1 MNQSGRLRKR
11 ALGWGISLLWLACCL
26 PGSAA
31 DSLDWRQGENRVAA
45 EIDGW
50 DLPKLLANVAAA
62 TGWQVFVE
70 PDTHLTISTKF
81 KDRPPGEA
89 LRLLLG
95 NLSYFLLQQA
105 DAAPKLVVFRTSP
118 QEATQLVPAAKKR
131 GPPKSAK
138 PIANELIV
146 TLKPG
151 AKIDELAKKLGAK
164 IIGRVDGL
172 NTFRLQFE
180 DADAA
185 NAARESLK
193 TNSDVE
199 SIDSNFPVV
208 NPPPVEALTYS
219 SPMPALDLKVKT
231 GGEGGHP
238 VVGLVD
244 TPIQQPGGSLN
255 EFLLPSLSAAGDAK
269 TSDTWPTHATGMS
282 ETILRGLSIGLAGSD
297 TTAVKILPVD
307 VYGNNADTT
316 TFEVA
321 QGIYKAIGDGATI
334 INLSLGSDGDSGF
347 LHQVIQ
353 SGHEQGIVFVA
364 AAGNEPV
371 TTPTYPA
378 AYPEVLAVTAGDRK
392 GNLADYANRGD
403 FVDVIAPGSAIVSF
417 NGQSYVISG
426 TSTSTAY
433 VTGLIAA
440 EFDQTKKTPAQVEAD
455 IRSKLALKR

>member
-1 MNQSGRLRKR
+1 MIQIGRLRKR
-11 ALGWGISLLWLACCL
+11 ALGWGMCLLCLACCL
-26 PGSAA
+26 PGRAA

-70 PDTHLTISTKF
+70 PDTHLTVSTKF

-95 NLSYFLLQQA
+95 NLSYFLLQQT
-105 DAAPKLVVFRTSP
+105 DGAPKLVVFRTSP
-118 QEATQLVPAAKKR
+118 QEATQLVHAARKS

-164 IIGRVDGL
+164 VIGRVDRL

-185 NAARESLK
+185 SAARETLK

-208 NPPPVEALTYS
+208 NPPPLEALTYS
-219 SPMPALDLKVKT
+219 SPLPPLDLKVKA
-231 GGEGGHP
+231 GGDGGHP

-244 TPIQQPGGSLN
+244 TPIQPLSGTLN
-255 EFLLPSLSAAGDAK
+255 EFLLPSLSVAGDAK
-269 TSDTWPTHATGMS
+269 PSDTWPTHATSMT
-282 ETILRGLSIGLAGSD
+282 ETILQGLATGLAGND
-297 TTAVKILPVD
+297 TTGVKILPVD
-307 VYGNNADTT
+307 VYGNNPSTS
-316 TFEVA
+316 TFILA
-321 QGIYKAIGDGATI
+321 KGIYEAIGAGATI
-334 INLSLGSDGDSGF
+334 INLSLGSDGDSEF
-347 LHQVIQ
+347 LHQVIR

-378 AYPEVLAVTAGDRK
+378 AYPEVVAVTAGDRK
-392 GNLADYANRGD
+392 GNIADYANRGD
-403 FVDVIAPGSAIVSF
+403 FIAVIADGSSIISF
-417 NGQSYVISG
+417 NGQSYVITG
-426 TSTSTAY
+426 TSAATAD
-433 VTGLIAA
+433 VTGLMAA
-440 EFDQTKKTPAQVEAD
+440 DADQTKKTPAAVEAD
-455 IRSKLALKR
+455 IRNKLALKR

>member
-1 MNQSGRLRKR
+1 
-11 ALGWGISLLWLACCL
+11 
-26 PGSAA
+26 
-31 DSLDWRQGENRVAA
+31 
-45 EIDGW
+45 
-50 DLPKLLANVAAA
+50 
-62 TGWQVFVE
+62 
-70 PDTHLTISTKF
+70 
-81 KDRPPGEA
+81 
-89 LRLLLG
+89 
-95 NLSYFLLQQA
+95 
-105 DAAPKLVVFRTSP
+105 
-118 QEATQLVPAAKKR
+118 LVPAAKKR

-138 PIANELIV
+138 PIANELVV

-151 AKIDELAKKLGAK
+151 AKIDELARKLGAK
-164 IIGRVDGL
+164 IIGRVDRL

-185 NAARESLK
+185 SAARESLK

-208 NPPPVEALTYS
+208 TPPPVEALTYS

-231 GGEGGHP
+231 GGEGSHP

-255 EFLLPSLSAAGDAK
+255 DFLLPSLSVAGDAK

-282 ETILRGLSIGLAGSD
+282 ETILQGLAAGLAGND

-307 VYGNNADTT
+307 VYGNNPNTT
-316 TFEVA
+316 TFILA
-321 QGIYKAIGDGATI
+321 KGIYEAIGAGATI
-334 INLSLGSDGDSGF
+334 INLSLGSDGDSEF
-347 LHQVIQ
+347 LHQVIR

-378 AYPEVLAVTAGDRK
+378 AYPEVVAVTAGDRK

-403 FVDVIAPGSAIVSF
+403 FVSVIANGSSIISF
-417 NGQSYVISG
+417 NGQSYVITG
-426 TSTSTAY
+426 TSTATAD
-433 VTGLIAA
+433 VTGLMAA
-440 EFDQTKKTPAQVEAD
+440 EADQTTKTPAQVEAD